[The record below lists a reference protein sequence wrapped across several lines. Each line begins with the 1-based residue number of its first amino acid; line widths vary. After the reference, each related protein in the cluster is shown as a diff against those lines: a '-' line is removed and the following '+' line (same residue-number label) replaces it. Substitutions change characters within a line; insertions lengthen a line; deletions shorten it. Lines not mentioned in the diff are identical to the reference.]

1 MHFTLLS
8 GDIFSLVRTAGYVG
22 LFLMVF
28 AESGLFF
35 GFFLPGGSL
44 LFTAGLL
51 AAQGFFNIYV
61 LTIVLTI
68 AAITGDSAGYWFG
81 LSVGP
86 KIFTKEDSLFFHK
99 KHLFRTHAFFEKY
112 GAKAVI
118 LGRFVPIVRTFV
130 PILAGVGTMTYKQF
144 LKYNVVGGIVWGI
157 GMSAFGYFLGNS
169 IPGIQHFLFPIIVVI
184 IILSVLPIFWGIRKS
199 SQSKK

>member
-99 KHLFRTHAFFEKY
+99 KHLYRTHAFFEKY

-130 PILAGVGTMTYKQF
+130 PILAGVGTMTYRQF

-169 IPGIQHFLFPIIVVI
+169 IPGIQHLLFPIIVVI
-184 IILSVLPIFWGIRKS
+184 VILSVLPILWGIRKS
-199 SQSKK
+199 SQPKI